1 MKGNSPL
8 FAHIGNKPLKSFDI
22 NLQLFASKRV
32 SDYGMAIQSQLENQK
47 LRNLVGELYRKGALV
62 GDGSAM
68 AAASYQIKTG
78 KLVGGKDHVMKIIER
93 VSNLNH
99 IIEKQNLSELDL
111 KYAKNLRDKMIQ
123 SLKGEY

>member
-8 FAHIGNKPLKSFDI
+8 FACVGNKTFKPFDI

-32 SDYGMAIQSQLENQK
+32 SDCGVAIQSRLENQK
-47 LRNLVGELYRKGALV
+47 LKNLVGELYREGAKV

-68 AAASYQIKTG
+68 AAASYQVKTG
-78 KLVGGKDHVMKIIER
+78 KLVGGKDHVIKINER
-93 VSNLNH
+93 LSNLTH
-99 IIEKQNLSELDL
+99 IIEKQSLSESDL

-123 SLKGEY
+123 SLKGKY